1 MSQAALAALGRDPTA
16 LVAVD
21 WGTSSFRA
29 ARLDGDGKVL
39 EERALP
45 RGILTVPEGG
55 FATVF
60 EAGCGDWMR
69 ATGVIC
75 LISGMAGSKQGWVE
89 APYCPCPAG
98 FDEVAAQVKWIK
110 WPAAGPEP
118 WRVGIVPGLCCELT
132 HAPDVMRGEEV
143 QIFGAMQLTGLRDGL
158 FVLPGTHSKWATVER
173 GRVSQFRTYMTGEIY
188 ALLSRHS
195 ILAKTIDADAPLVEA
210 AFAQGVALAQSGLGL
225 LHTAFSARTLSLF
238 SRMSAAPGR
247 SQASSHRSA
256 QHEGIPF
263 SAAALASYL
272 SGLVIGEEL
281 RLQTPDAGTEVALIG
296 ASALTMR
303 YALALKLQG
312 VKARSLGSEAAWAGL
327 HAISKEIDVFPSWD
341 IDS

>member
-21 WGTSSFRA
+21 WGSSSFRA
-29 ARLDGDGKVL
+29 ARLDADGQVL

-55 FATVF
+55 FATVL
-60 EAGCGDWMR
+60 EAGCGDWIR

-110 WPAAGPEP
+110 WPAPGLEL
-118 WRVGIVPGLCCELT
+118 WRVGIVPGLCCELA

-173 GRVSQFRTYMTGEIY
+173 GRVTGFRTCMTGEIY

-238 SRMSAAPGR
+238 SRMD
-247 SQASSHRSA
+247 
-256 QHEGIPF
+256 
-263 SAAALASYL
+263 AAALASYL

-312 VKARSLGSEAAWAGL
+312 VKARSLGSEATWAGL
-327 HAISKEIDVFPSWD
+327 HAISKEIDVFPSRN
-341 IDS
+341 IDN